1 MGRQRTIDDA
11 EFWRSPRIANRSQE
25 DKATLLYLLTSPYS
39 NIIGVYPIV
48 PRIAASEMGWTAD
61 QLIPVLERLASL
73 ELISFDEPSGFVWV
87 RIWWY
92 HNRLRAAFL
101 GNLAKRAYSEL
112 CKVPSS
118 WRADVQN
125 WIAFHDEGGIFVPLA
140 SPLEGASI
148 GLGLMQQGPAPN
160 LTVNLI
166 STPTY
171 NQPTSNGGGVDQ
183 NDLEDL
189 VTSAVWAATKNAGIH
204 NEAAYRSAIKTRIQQ
219 NGPSS
224 EDLQTLTA
232 WRSVQHK
239 AQTQDLARQQVTRQA
254 EEQRA
259 AQVREIERISTAFK
273 TLPPAD
279 QELTIRAFQEHV
291 ASCNPIVLPLLK
303 KHGLKNPLVHAAL
316 TEYLRTAPISNPAT
330 TAK

>member
-73 ELISFDEPSGFVWV
+73 ELISFDEASGFVWV

-112 CKVPSS
+112 CKVPSI
-118 WRADVQN
+118 WRADVQD
-125 WIAFHDEGGIFVPLA
+125 WISFHDEGGIFVPLP
-140 SPLEGASI
+140 SPSEGASI
-148 GLGLMQQGPAPN
+148 GLVLAQQGPAPN
-160 LTVNLI
+160 LTVNLT

-171 NQPTSNGGGVDQ
+171 NQLNFNGGGVDH
-183 NDLEDL
+183 NDLEAL
-189 VTSAVWAATKNAGIH
+189 VTAAIWAASKNAGIH
-204 NEAAYRSAIKTRIQQ
+204 NEVAYRSAIKTRIRQS
-219 NGPSS
+219 GPSS
-224 EDLQTLTA
+224 EDLETLTA
-232 WRSVQHK
+232 WRLVQHK
-239 AQTQDLARQQVTRQA
+239 AQAQDLARQQVTRQA

-259 AQVREIERISTAFK
+259 ADVREVERISSAFRS
-273 TLPPAD
+273 LPPLN

-291 ASCNPIVLPLLK
+291 TSCNPIVLPLLK

-316 TEYLRTAPISNPAT
+316 TEYLRTAPTSTPAT
-330 TAK
+330 TVK

>member
-101 GNLAKRAYSEL
+101 GNLAKRAYAEL
-112 CKVPSS
+112 CKVPSN
-118 WRADVQN
+118 WRTDVQN
-125 WIAFHDEGGIFVPLA
+125 WIASHDDGGIFVPLP
-140 SPLEGASI
+140 SPLGGASI
-148 GLGLMQQGPAPN
+148 GLNQPQQGAAPN
-160 LTVNLI
+160 LTTNL
-166 STPTY
+166 TFTTTY

-183 NDLEDL
+183 YDLEDL
-189 VTSAVWAATKNAGIH
+189 VTSAIWAAIKGAGIH

-224 EDLQTLTA
+224 EDLQTLAA
-232 WRSVQHK
+232 WRSAQHK
-239 AQTQDLARQQVTRQA
+239 AQAKDLACQLATRQA
-254 EEQRA
+254 EEHRA
-259 AQVREIERISTAFK
+259 AQARDIERISTAFNN
-273 TLPPAD
+273 LPQAD
-279 QELTIRAFQEHV
+279 QELILRTFEEHV

-316 TEYLRTAPISNPAT
+316 TEYLRTVPISNRAT
-330 TAK
+330 TAA